1 MSRYVYTLIE
11 GLDDAIIGINYVD
24 DEEVLV
30 YDFGKSVDLLVQ
42 AGFDK
47 IEAISHIEELA
58 ANDEPRNP
66 IFIHTRYEAQQY
78 FDDRGRPED
87 ATLH

>member
-1 MSRYVYTLIE
+1 MGRYVYTLIE
-11 GLDDAIIGINYVD
+11 GLDDAIIGINYVN

-30 YDFGKSVDLLVQ
+30 YDFGKSIHLLVS

-47 IEAISHIEELA
+47 LDAITHIEALA
-58 ANDEPRNP
+58 ASDAPRTP
-66 IFIHTRYEAQQY
+66 LFIHTRYDAQEY
-78 FDDRGRPED
+78 FDDKARPKN